1 MYDLIQKQIA
11 AEYFQQRFANDG
23 QRFVAWYL
31 RNILF
36 RDMNETR
43 DDITDGAGD
52 KQIDAIVIDDDNN
65 LIRIIQGKF
74 LQGGVVD
81 AEPLREVLSSWI
93 QLKDL
98 ARLQSVANQK
108 LQRKLSELAA
118 ALDEDYEVSFEL
130 ITTGMLTESAQD
142 DLETFQKQLAV
153 LGEKDDF
160 DATIHVID
168 NDELRRRYEYAIE
181 SDNPSINYKLSLTGS
196 KYMFNEIAGTPVLVV
211 ALPLKECIKL
221 PGIKDGTLFQKNVRQ
236 SLGTSNAVNKG
247 IRNTITGDK
256 RADFFFFHNGVTAL
270 CNKMELS
277 GDELSLH
284 GLSVVNGCQSLN
296 TILSCSETVKKVD
309 DAFVLFRVYEI
320 PQRDRAEKISIYT
333 NSQSAVKARDLRS
346 NDKRVLA
353 IKKAYELK
361 YPSGYFITKRGE
373 QAPSDR
379 NKDHVVELSSLAKN
393 LIAWHSQRP
402 NLSYGETKIFDK
414 YFETLFKNKDYP
426 PEGAFALNQWMVQIF
441 KTWVSEN
448 PLNFNE
454 TLLAMRAYAP
464 FHHLYAVAMCF
475 SIANN
480 QSERVPKPFKAFE
493 VASKSAM
500 LDEIVKVAGISLNMA
515 LEAAAN
521 EQQPA
526 NRVFSP
532 QNWIKSKACLAGIN
546 GAIRNYFSMLPM
558 MPGGA
563 EIKKRLIDATVLKPE
578 DFEYRWS
585 AD

>member
-1 MYDLIQKQIA
+1 MYDLIKKQIA
-11 AEYFQQRFANDG
+11 TDYFQQRFSNDG

-31 RNILF
+31 RNVLF

-43 DDITDGAGD
+43 DDTTDGAGD
-52 KQIDAIVIDDDNN
+52 KQIDAIIIDDDKS
-65 LIRIIQGKF
+65 LARIIQGKF
-74 LQGGVVD
+74 IQGDVID

-93 QLKDL
+93 QIKDL
-98 ARLQSVANQK
+98 ARLQNVANPK
-108 LQRKLSELAA
+108 LQRKLSELAV
-118 ALDEDYEVSFEL
+118 ALEEDYEVSFEL
-130 ITTGMLTESAQD
+130 ITTGLLTESAKN
-142 DLETFQKQLAV
+142 DLEAFQQELSRIS
-153 LGEKDDF
+153 ENEEF

-168 NDELRRRYEYAIE
+168 NDELKRRYEYAIE
-181 SDNPSINYKLSLTGS
+181 SDNPSINYKLSLTDS
-196 KYMFNEIAGTPVLVV
+196 KFMYHEIAGTPVLVA
-211 ALPLKECIKL
+211 ALPLKECMKL
-221 PGIKDGTLFQKNVRQ
+221 PGIKDGSLFQKNVRQ
-236 SLGTSNAVNKG
+236 SLGSSNIVNKG
-247 IRNTITGDK
+247 IRNTIIGDK

-270 CNKMELS
+270 CNKMELE
-277 GDELSLH
+277 GDTLSLY

-309 DAFVLFRVYEI
+309 DSYILFRFYEI
-320 PQRDRAEKISIYT
+320 PQRDRADKISIYT

-361 YPSGYFITKRGE
+361 YPTGYFISKRGE
-373 QAPSDR
+373 SAPADR
-379 NKDHVVELSSLAKN
+379 NKDHVVELSGLAKN
-393 LIAWHSQRP
+393 LVAWHSQRP

-426 PEGAFALNQWMVQIF
+426 PENVFALNTWMNQVL
-441 KTWVSEN
+441 KNWVAAN
-448 PLNFNE
+448 PLSLNE

-464 FHHLYAVAMCF
+464 YHHLYAIAMCF

-480 QSERVPKPFKAFE
+480 QSERVPSPYKAYE
-493 VASKSAM
+493 VAAKCGM
-500 LDEIVKVAGISLNMA
+500 VEEIVKVAGISLNMA

-521 EQQPA
+521 EPQPA

-532 QNWIKSKACLAGIN
+532 QNWIKTKGCLAGIN
-546 GAIRNYFSMLPM
+546 GAIRNYFNMLPM

-563 EIKKRLIDATVLKPE
+563 EIKKKLTESTMLGIE